1 MNPINLRITFVDG
14 SSEDVSCIAADLIA
28 FETRFDLSVARLEKE
43 VRFTHLAYL
52 GYAALHRT
60 GKATA
65 EFEEWAKNVA
75 GVAEVSSK
83 K

>member
-52 GYAALHRT
+52 GYAALNRT

-75 GVAEVSSK
+75 GVAEVSAK